1 MTERQTFVRIRNLDD
16 LQAVIDRHVAE
27 VHLADPADTPAA
39 LEAAGFGLLATE
51 ALSGLLGACEPAMNL
66 AHYHVL
72 AVIGGVLDAL
82 DLAPSLPTGLHNI
95 HLEPIGAPERSW
107 IQPLASGVANLIAG
121 INVLLPQVAKHA
133 TDDADRT
140 AIAEGAHLTAELPL
154 CYDGL
159 MRVPSFGLE
168 L

>member
-51 ALSGLLGACEPAMNL
+51 ALSGLLGACEPAMNI

-82 DLAPSLPTGLHNI
+82 DVAPSLPTGLHNI

-133 TDDADRT
+133 IDEADRT

-159 MRVPSFGLE
+159 MPVPSFGLE